1 MENKTDSKAEN
12 EVLSVVHHLI
22 ERCKDGQRGYAHAA
36 TDIED
41 QDLKTLFHQYS
52 VQRDS
57 MITELQNELHN
68 FGKLDEESTSIEGKV
83 HRTWM
88 DLSSALLAKDR
99 QQVLNECER
108 GEDYAV
114 AAYDKALKAELPGNL
129 KQIVQKQYE
138 EVKKAHDT
146 IRDLRDQNKK

>member
-1 MENKTDSKAEN
+1 MENKTEN

-22 ERCKDGQRGYAHAA
+22 ERCKDGQRGYTHAA
-36 TDIED
+36 KDIED
-41 QDLKTLFHQYS
+41 QDLKTLFHEYA

-68 FGKLDEESTSIEGKV
+68 FGKLDDESTSLEGKV

-114 AAYDKALKAELPGNL
+114 AAYDKALKADLPGNL

-138 EVKKAHDT
+138 QVKKAHDT
-146 IRDLRDQNKK
+146 IRDLRDQGKK

>member
-1 MENKTDSKAEN
+1 MENKN
-12 EVLSVVHHLI
+12 EYVATVHHLI
-22 ERCKDGQRGYAHAA
+22 ERCKDGQVGYAHAA
-36 TDIED
+36 KDIED

-57 MITELQNELHN
+57 MITELQNELHQM
-68 FGKLDEESTSIEGKV
+68 GHTDYESTSLEGKV

-88 DLSSALLAKDR
+88 DLYSALLSKNR

-129 KQIVQKQYE
+129 KTIVQKQYQQ
-138 EVKKAHDT
+138 VKEAHDT
-146 IRDLRDQNKK
+146 IRDIRDQNK

>member
-1 MENKTDSKAEN
+1 MEKGN
-12 EVLSVVHHLI
+12 EFVSVVHHLI
-22 ERCKDGQRGYAHAA
+22 ERCKDGQKGYKHASE
-36 TDIED
+36 DIED
-41 QDLKTLFHQYS
+41 PQLKDLFRKYA

-57 MITELQNELHN
+57 MITELQNELHKM
-68 FGKLDEESTSIEGKV
+68 GKTDDESSSIEGTI

-114 AAYDKALKAELPGNL
+114 AAYDKALKEDLPGNL
-129 KQIVQKQYE
+129 KNIVEKQYNQ
-138 EVKKAHDT
+138 VKQAHDR
-146 IRDLRDQNKK
+146 IRDLRDQGKK